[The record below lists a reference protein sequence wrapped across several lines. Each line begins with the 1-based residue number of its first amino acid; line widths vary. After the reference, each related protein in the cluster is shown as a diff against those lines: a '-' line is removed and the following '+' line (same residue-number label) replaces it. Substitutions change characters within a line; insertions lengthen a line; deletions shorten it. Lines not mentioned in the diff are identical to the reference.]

1 MPDLD
6 IAASAR
12 AFRERITARD
22 RIWVTVH
29 ESPDGDSIG
38 AALAVYGV
46 LRRLGKQV
54 AAIRQHPYPQQY
66 LDLGRAPE
74 MVDVGRLGELF
85 EPEVIIACDVGSMT
99 RVGAV
104 LDHIRPETDV
114 VNIDHHAGNDGPG
127 RPCRLLNLV
136 DPSYASTT
144 MLAYVLLEAAWPG
157 CIGPEEATCLYI
169 GLITDTGCFRHS
181 NTNAAALRVASELA
195 ARGADA
201 GTLAEQYMF
210 RRRPEALQ
218 LLGSVLSTLE
228 FEAGGRFASLL
239 LSQDML
245 RRTGARLDE
254 TEGFVNYATSLE
266 GVHAAAL
273 LRETGPSE
281 TRVSLRA
288 SGLVDVSALARE
300 FGGGGHPNA
309 AGATLAMDLLAAR
322 ARITEAA
329 LRHLAAADALVPA
342 PRAAKGH

>member
-1 MPDLD
+1 MADLD

-12 AFRERITARD
+12 AFRERIAARD

-46 LRRLGKQV
+46 LQRLGKQV
-54 AAIRQHPYPQQY
+54 AVIRQHPYPQQY
-66 LDLGRAPE
+66 LHLGRAHE
-74 MVDVGRLGELF
+74 MVDVDRLDELF
-85 EPEVIIACDVGSMT
+85 RPEMVIACDVGSMT
-99 RVGAV
+99 RIGPV
-104 LDHIRPETDV
+104 LEAIHAETDV

-136 DPSYASTT
+136 DSGFASTT
-144 MLAYVLLEAAWPG
+144 MLVYVLLEAAWPG
-157 CIGPEEATCLYI
+157 CIGPEEATELYI

-181 NTNAAALRVASELA
+181 NTTAAALRVASELA
-195 ARGADA
+195 ERGADS
-201 GTLAEQYMF
+201 GTLAEEYMF

-218 LLGSVLSTLE
+218 LLGEVLSTLE
-228 FEAGGRFASLL
+228 FEADGRFASML

-273 LRETGPSE
+273 LREIGPRE

-300 FGGGGHPNA
+300 FGGGGHRNA
-309 AGATLAMDLLAAR
+309 AGLTLALDLRTAR
-322 ARITEAA
+322 ARLTEAA
-329 LRHLAAADALVPA
+329 LRSLAAAGGLVA
-342 PRAAKGH
+342 PPAAKGS